1 MSLITLDCS
10 RLLCFLRFKP
20 QAIHKAFALTG
31 RFVDCYYTQG
41 VALGY
46 ELLPFQGVLLMSI
59 ALGYELLPF
68 QGVLLMSIALGY
80 ELLPFQGVLLVSI
93 ALGYE
98 LLPFQGVLLVYF
110 ANLSQVY
117 LNILLRCSLS
127 YAKIDKIFFN
137 SKAFVLFYIESFLNK
152 GNKCHF

>member
-46 ELLPFQGVLLMSI
+46 ELLPFQGVLFMSI

-98 LLPFQGVLLVYF
+98 LLPFTFAFPFGQRFSIPLRASDCWFRACCLFTLQTLVKF
-110 ANLSQVY
+110 T
-117 LNILLRCSLS
+117 
-127 YAKIDKIFFN
+127 
-137 SKAFVLFYIESFLNK
+137 
-152 GNKCHF
+152 

>member
-68 QGVLLMSIALGY
+68 QGVLLVSIALGY

-98 LLPFQGVLLVYF
+98 LLPFTFAFPFGQRFSIPLRASDCWFRACCLFTLQTLVKF
-110 ANLSQVY
+110 T
-117 LNILLRCSLS
+117 
-127 YAKIDKIFFN
+127 
-137 SKAFVLFYIESFLNK
+137 
-152 GNKCHF
+152 

>member
-80 ELLPFQGVLLVSI
+80 ELLPFQGVLLMSI

-98 LLPFQGVLLVYF
+98 LLPFQGVPLVSIAQGYELLPFTF
-110 ANLSQVY
+110 AFPFGQRFS
-117 LNILLRCSLS
+117 IPLRASDCWFR
-127 YAKIDKIFFN
+127 ACC
-137 SKAFVLFYIESFLNK
+137 LFTLQTLVKFT
-152 GNKCHF
+152 

>member
-59 ALGYELLPF
+59 ALGNELLPF

-98 LLPFQGVLLVYF
+98 LLPFTFAFPFGQRFSIPLRASDCWFRACCLFTLQTLVKF
-110 ANLSQVY
+110 T
-117 LNILLRCSLS
+117 
-127 YAKIDKIFFN
+127 
-137 SKAFVLFYIESFLNK
+137 
-152 GNKCHF
+152 

>member
-80 ELLPFQGVLLVSI
+80 GLLPFQGVLLVSI

-98 LLPFQGVLLVYF
+98 LLPFTFAFPFGQRFSIPLRASDCWFRACCLFTLQTLVKF
-110 ANLSQVY
+110 T
-117 LNILLRCSLS
+117 
-127 YAKIDKIFFN
+127 
-137 SKAFVLFYIESFLNK
+137 
-152 GNKCHF
+152 

>member
-68 QGVLLMSIALGY
+68 QGVLLVSIALGYELLPFQGMLLMSIALGY

-98 LLPFQGVLLVYF
+98 LLPFTFAFPFGQRFSIPLRASDCWFRACCLFTLQTLVKF
-110 ANLSQVY
+110 T
-117 LNILLRCSLS
+117 
-127 YAKIDKIFFN
+127 
-137 SKAFVLFYIESFLNK
+137 
-152 GNKCHF
+152 

>member
-1 MSLITLDCS
+1 LDCS

-68 QGVLLMSIALGY
+68 TFAFPFGQRFSI
-80 ELLPFQGVLLVSI
+80 PFGQ
-93 ALGYE
+93 
-98 LLPFQGVLLVYF
+98 
-110 ANLSQVY
+110 
-117 LNILLRCSLS
+117 
-127 YAKIDKIFFN
+127 
-137 SKAFVLFYIESFLNK
+137 
-152 GNKCHF
+152 

>member
-59 ALGYELLPF
+59 ALGYGLLPF

-98 LLPFQGVLLVYF
+98 LLPFIFAFPFGQRLSIPLRASDCWFRACCLFTLQTLVKF
-110 ANLSQVY
+110 T
-117 LNILLRCSLS
+117 
-127 YAKIDKIFFN
+127 
-137 SKAFVLFYIESFLNK
+137 
-152 GNKCHF
+152 

>member
-1 MSLITLDCS
+1 MDCS

-59 ALGYELLPF
+59 ALGYVLLPF

-80 ELLPFQGVLLVSI
+80 ELLPFQGVLLMSI
-93 ALGYE
+93 ALGYPLPWAMSFCPLP
-98 LLPFQGVLLVYF
+98 LL
-110 ANLSQVY
+110 
-117 LNILLRCSLS
+117 SLS
-127 YAKIDKIFFN
+127 ASDFQFRYAPVTVGSGRAACLLCKP
-137 SKAFVLFYIESFLNK
+137 
-152 GNKCHF
+152 

>member
-59 ALGYELLPF
+59 ALGYGLLPF

-80 ELLPFQGVLLVSI
+80 ELLPFQGVLLMSI

-98 LLPFQGVLLVYF
+98 LLPFTFAFPFGQRFSIPLRASDCWFRACCLFTLQTLVKF
-110 ANLSQVY
+110 T
-117 LNILLRCSLS
+117 
-127 YAKIDKIFFN
+127 
-137 SKAFVLFYIESFLNK
+137 
-152 GNKCHF
+152 

>member
-1 MSLITLDCS
+1 LDCS

-41 VALGY
+41 YELLPFQGVLLMSIALCY

-68 QGVLLMSIALGY
+68 TFAFPFGQRFSI
-80 ELLPFQGVLLVSI
+80 
-93 ALGYE
+93 
-98 LLPFQGVLLVYF
+98 
-110 ANLSQVY
+110 
-117 LNILLRCSLS
+117 
-127 YAKIDKIFFN
+127 
-137 SKAFVLFYIESFLNK
+137 LF
-152 GNKCHF
+152 GQ

>member
-68 QGVLLMSIALGY
+68 QGVLL
-80 ELLPFQGVLLVSI
+80 VSI

-98 LLPFQGVLLVYF
+98 LLPFTF
-110 ANLSQVY
+110 AFPFGQRFSIPFGQ
-117 LNILLRCSLS
+117 
-127 YAKIDKIFFN
+127 
-137 SKAFVLFYIESFLNK
+137 
-152 GNKCHF
+152 

>member
-59 ALGYELLPF
+59 ALGYGLLPF

-80 ELLPFQGVLLVSI
+80 ELLPFQGVLLMSIALGNELLPFQGVLLVSI

-98 LLPFQGVLLVYF
+98 LLPFTFAFPFGQRFSIPLRASDCWFRACCLFTLQTLVKF
-110 ANLSQVY
+110 T
-117 LNILLRCSLS
+117 
-127 YAKIDKIFFN
+127 
-137 SKAFVLFYIESFLNK
+137 
-152 GNKCHF
+152 

>member
-46 ELLPFQGVLLMSI
+46 ELLPFQGVLLMS
-59 ALGYELLPF
+59 
-68 QGVLLMSIALGY
+68 SALGY

-93 ALGYE
+93 ALGYG
-98 LLPFQGVLLVYF
+98 LLPFQGVLLMSIALGYGLLPFTF
-110 ANLSQVY
+110 AFPFGQRFS
-117 LNILLRCSLS
+117 IPLRASDCWFR
-127 YAKIDKIFFN
+127 ACC
-137 SKAFVLFYIESFLNK
+137 LFTMQTLVKFT
-152 GNKCHF
+152 

>member
-1 MSLITLDCS
+1 MSLITLDCP

-68 QGVLLMSIALGY
+68 QGVLLMSTALGN
-80 ELLPFQGVLLVSI
+80 ELLPFQGVLLMSI
-93 ALGYE
+93 AWAMSFCPLP
-98 LLPFQGVLLVYF
+98 LLSPSVSDFQFSSVSDRWFRACCLFTLQTLVKF
-110 ANLSQVY
+110 T
-117 LNILLRCSLS
+117 
-127 YAKIDKIFFN
+127 
-137 SKAFVLFYIESFLNK
+137 
-152 GNKCHF
+152 

>member
-1 MSLITLDCS
+1 LDCS

-46 ELLPFQGVLLMSI
+46 ELLPFQGVLL
-59 ALGYELLPF
+59 
-68 QGVLLMSIALGY
+68 
-80 ELLPFQGVLLVSI
+80 VSI

-98 LLPFQGVLLVYF
+98 LLPFTF
-110 ANLSQVY
+110 AFPFGQRFSIPFGQ
-117 LNILLRCSLS
+117 
-127 YAKIDKIFFN
+127 
-137 SKAFVLFYIESFLNK
+137 
-152 GNKCHF
+152 

>member
-98 LLPFQGVLLVYF
+98 LLPFTFAFPFGQRFSIPLRASDCWFRACCLFTLQTLVKF
-110 ANLSQVY
+110 T
-117 LNILLRCSLS
+117 
-127 YAKIDKIFFN
+127 
-137 SKAFVLFYIESFLNK
+137 
-152 GNKCHF
+152 